1 MEKDQQTA
9 EHVEVER
16 WKMKKLLKYLQ
27 NARGNGTSMISLIL
41 PPKDQISR
49 ANKLLVDEYGTASN
63 IKSRVN
69 RLSVLG
75 AITSAQ
81 QRLKLIT
88 KVPDNGLALYTG
100 TILEDSGK
108 EKKVCFDIEPMK
120 PINTSLYLCD
130 SKFHVEDLINSL
142 EDDYKFGFI
151 VLDGHGALFAVLS
164 GNSKEIKQNISVD
177 LPKKH
182 GRGGQSSVRFARLR
196 LEKRHNYLK
205 KVSEIATQV
214 FISANRPNIH
224 GLILAGC
231 ADFKSDLYQADF
243 FDQRLKAKV
252 AKMLDVAYGGENGLN
267 QAIEQSEEILQN
279 LKLVSEKKTIKV
291 FFDEVVSGSGKV
303 CFGVEE
309 TMSCLEMG
317 CMEVLIIDEAS
328 TVRIIEKEGS
338 VTYAPERNEGELLT
352 DWLAENYRKVN
363 CNVVFVS
370 DKSQE
375 GTQFISAFGGIGGIL
390 RYKIEMGD
398 NESVVEDFSDADIF

>member
-1 MEKDQQTA
+1 MEKEQHTA
-9 EHVEVER
+9 EQLEVER

-49 ANKLLVDEYGTASN
+49 ASKLLTEEYGTASN

-88 KVPDNGLALYTG
+88 RVPDNGLALYTG

-108 EKKVCFDIEPMK
+108 EKKVCYDIEPIK

-151 VLDGHGALFAVLS
+151 IMDGHGALFAVLS

-196 LEKRHNYLK
+196 MEKRHNYLRR
-205 KVSEIATQV
+205 VSEIATQV
-214 FISANRPNIH
+214 FITNNKPNIH

-231 ADFKSDLYQADF
+231 ADFKTDLFQSDF
-243 FDQRLKAKV
+243 FDQRLKPKV
-252 AKMLDVAYGGENGLN
+252 AKVLDVAYGGENGLN
-267 QAIEQSEEILQN
+267 QAIEQAEGVLDN
-279 LKLVSEKKTIKV
+279 LKLVSEKKTIKT

-303 CFGVEE
+303 CFGPEE

-317 CMEVLIIDEAS
+317 CVEVLIIH
-328 TVRIIEKEGS
+328 EGS
-338 VTYAPERNEGELLT
+338 AVKRIEDEGGVRYSETEEGELLT

-363 CNVVFVS
+363 CLVVFVS
-370 DKSQE
+370 DKTQE
-375 GTQFISAFGGIGGIL
+375 GTQFISAFGGIGAVL
-390 RYKIEMGD
+390 RYKMEMEEDQIEI
-398 NESVVEDFSDADIF
+398 EDFSDADIF